1 MKKISLIAWGMVAAA
16 MFAWILA
23 AMFAWTIFAEES
35 QRNWR
40 IGDAEEAAARETA
53 ALRLHA
59 LARDTKN
66 AREQLAALTEADV
79 LGIANMIESV
89 GKSTGVKIKINGA
102 EPESDRQDAST
113 KVQTLN
119 AVNFLVETEGT
130 FASLMHTASLF
141 ENLPAISV
149 VQSLEF
155 ERLQTSDSI
164 DKNKKPLWRLIA
176 RIKVMTT
183 AGI

>member
-53 ALRLHA
+53 ALSLHA

-79 LGIANMIESV
+79 RDANMIESV
-89 GKSTGVKIKINGA
+89 GKSTGVKIKIMA
-102 EPESDRQDAST
+102 QSESDRQDAST
-113 KVQTLN
+113 PKSMQLT
-119 AVNFLVETEGT
+119 FLLKRKN

-141 ENLPAISV
+141 ENLP
-149 VQSLEF
+149 LY
-155 ERLQTSDSI
+155 L
-164 DKNKKPLWRLIA
+164 
-176 RIKVMTT
+176 
-183 AGI
+183 